1 MDPSFQP
8 TIKVD
13 CQTIY
18 ATTTDHKSCIWPVAK
33 DELYAGER
41 GGKIVRVKILGD
53 NGCSHSILYDNNNGK
68 PISDILV
75 DNTNHVYFVDSDRLQ
90 LKRSDAL
97 HKATVVLQSVC
108 SNQDQKGKIIRL
120 FLKKNLIFVRGN
132 ESNTIIVLNQ
142 GANRIED
149 EITFENLKS
158 GRSIVDFEVDPVRG
172 DIVALSTSGDVL
184 IRGGEDAARDAYLE
198 AKTRAG
204 ERFRAVAVD
213 W

>member
-1 MDPSFQP
+1 M
-8 TIKVD
+8 
-13 CQTIY
+13 
-18 ATTTDHKSCIWPVAK
+18 
-33 DELYAGER
+33 
-41 GGKIVRVKILGD
+41 
-53 NGCSHSILYDNNNGK
+53 
-68 PISDILV
+68 
-75 DNTNHVYFVDSDRLQ
+75 
-90 LKRSDAL
+90 
-97 HKATVVLQSVC
+97 
-108 SNQDQKGKIIRL
+108 
-120 FLKKNLIFVRGN
+120 KKNLIFVRGN

-149 EITFENLKS
+149 EITFENLKN